1 MSSSD
6 PDDGVGAAGQPP
18 RVLGG
23 AVPYLTLSDAGA
35 AAEYYKEALGAV
47 EVDRRPAQDGKRLLH
62 CHLYI
67 NGGSVMLSDF
77 FPEYGHPVEKPQ
89 AFVIHLQVEDADE
102 YWERASRAGMVV
114 VMPLGRQFWGDRY
127 GQLRDL
133 FGVTWSFGARADEA

>member
-6 PDDGVGAAGQPP
+6 PDEGYGAEQP

-23 AVPYLTLSDAGA
+23 AVPYLSVSDASA
-35 AAEYYKEALGAV
+35 AAEYYKEAFGAV

-77 FPEYGHPVEKPQ
+77 FPEYGHPIEKPQ
-89 AFVIHLQVEDADE
+89 AFVVHLQVEDADE
-102 YWERASRAGMVV
+102 YWERATRAGMVV
-114 VMPLGRQFWGDRY
+114 VMPLARQFWGDRY
-127 GQLRDL
+127 GQLRDM